1 MQGKRRE
8 SEREAD
14 AELKAGGR
22 KISENAARPLELGGE
37 TNGNC
42 FLIKGWDGRG

>member
-22 KISENAARPLELGGE
+22 KISENAARPLGLGR
-37 TNGNC
+37 NQ
-42 FLIKGWDGRG
+42 W